1 MTKAFLAI
9 LFITMTAF
17 IINGTV
23 TNNSPTNIQDSI
35 DNVKAYQQESEQL
48 FQAGFS
54 NIVNTAQAMVNSIND
69 FTNFLVTISQ
79 RLTFERIEQELTP
92 EQLQETINEMCTP
105 FETLNIFQQG
115 VYQTRLWVYN
125 LFNDNLTM
133 EEYYP
138 IIRSFEYQL
147 DWNEVCS

>member
-23 TNNSPTNIQDSI
+23 TNNTPTNMQDSI
-35 DNVKAYQQESEQL
+35 NNVKSYQQESEQL
-48 FQAGFS
+48 FQVGFS

-69 FTNFLVTISQ
+69 FTAFLVTISQ
-79 RLTFERIEQELTP
+79 RLTFERIEQTLTP
-92 EQLQETINEMCTP
+92 EQLQEAINEMCTP

-115 VYQTRLWVYN
+115 VYQTRLLIYN

-133 EEYYP
+133 EQYYP